1 MGSEAGAM
9 HIVSYNTTYYMVTG
23 MTRKAMF
30 MAYKHPR
37 HVDAPRRR
45 WRLIDILHNGGDGDA
60 ALVIGDWDGRKVLA
74 ARWNGSS
81 ADTGIGNPQSRGIP
95 TWFILPEWL
104 NEAAL
109 TSDAV
114 PRSKVRLA
122 KELLGLN

>member
-1 MGSEAGAM
+1 
-9 HIVSYNTTYYMVTG
+9 
-23 MTRKAMF
+23 
-30 MAYKHPR
+30 
-37 HVDAPRRR
+37 
-45 WRLIDILHNGGDGDA
+45 
-60 ALVIGDWDGRKVLA
+60 VIGDWDGRKVLA